1 MPSVGDLDRGRRAGA
16 GALGECSG
24 PVAADYLGTGMR
36 AQPGRQGVRLP
47 VREQVDGRAGIDID
61 QQRAVGVAA
70 AEREVVELPR
80 YRGKWT
86 YPDLGIIPTAEA
98 VVVGRRGGGWVVT
111 ARGEARSG

>member
-1 MPSVGDLDRGRRAGA
+1 
-16 GALGECSG
+16 
-24 PVAADYLGTGMR
+24 MR

-47 VREQVDGRAGIDID
+47 VREQVDGLAGVDAD

-80 YRGKWT
+80 YRGKSI

-98 VVVGRRGGGWVVT
+98 VVLGRLGGGCVVT
-111 ARGEARSG
+111 ARRQARSG